1 MNDPRHAIAVI
12 AAEQVRHDAAQ
23 RLQSVVQALQMSVH
37 EIERYHA
44 KFAEAS
50 CDTER
55 TKLMKWTVQYLVCC
69 TVPNLRIDLLA
80 DSQFDLDALCKD
92 PVQGVSHG

>member
-1 MNDPRHAIAVI
+1 MNDPRRAINVI

-44 KFAEAS
+44 KLAEAR

-55 TKLMKWTVQYLVCC
+55 AKLLNWTVHYLVCC

-80 DSQFDLDALCKD
+80 DSKFDLDALCKE
-92 PVQGVSHG
+92 

>member
-12 AAEQVRHDAAQ
+12 AAEQIRHDAAQ
-23 RLQSVVQALQMSVH
+23 RLQSVVQALEMSVH

-44 KFAEAS
+44 KLAEAR
-50 CDTER
+50 CDIER
-55 TKLMKWTVQYLVCC
+55 AKLMNWTVHYLVCC

-80 DSQFDLDALCKD
+80 DSQFDLDALCKE
-92 PVQGVSHG
+92 

>member
-1 MNDPRHAIAVI
+1 MNEPRHAFAVI
-12 AAEQVRHDAAQ
+12 AAEQVHRDAAQ

-55 TKLMKWTVQYLVCC
+55 AKLMSWTVHYLVCC

-80 DSQFDLDALCKD
+80 NSQFDLDALCKE
-92 PVQGVSHG
+92 